1 MKTRYPLL
9 RFLLFVFLL
18 GLSCQAGGQTAI
30 MEPQK
35 HFGFKPGAARHLFDY
50 AALMDYLEKV
60 DQASPRVHMEQ
71 IGKSPMGKPIYV
83 VFFSSPEN
91 IERLDQLKQMN
102 RELALND
109 QLSEERRNQTI
120 RDGKVFFVATLS
132 MHSSEVGPS
141 QAAPLIAHKLASTQ
155 NPDTLQWLNDVVY
168 MMVPSHNPDGMD
180 MIVNHYN
187 KYKGTKYEGSS
198 MPGVYHKYVGH
209 NINRDFVTLSQEDN
223 QAISRLFSH
232 TWFPQV
238 MVEKHQMGS
247 TGPRYFVPP
256 NHDPIA
262 ENIDAGLWNW
272 IGLFGMNMIKDM
284 TREGLEG
291 VSQHYAFDN
300 YWPGSTETCL
310 WKNVISFLTE
320 CASVRLASPIYVEKN
335 ELRVRGKG
343 LSEYKK
349 SVNMPQPWE
358 GGWWKLRDIAEY
370 EVVST
375 LSAIKSCANHKED
388 ILRFRNDLCKKEVQ
402 KGKSE
407 PPYYYIFPRHQH
419 DQSEMVELVNL
430 LDRHGIERYTL
441 QQSQG
446 IEGRQFQKGDV
457 VIPLAQPFRPFIKEV
472 LEKQKFPVRRYTPG
486 GEVIRPY
493 DVASWS
499 LPLHRGVDCYQIDVR
514 SPDLEEAL
522 GKIEG
527 TYTLMNEIPDTWETL
542 VFPVKNNESYRVA
555 FMAAKKGLDVRYTLG
570 DIRANGD
577 IMREGAF
584 LIPYSR
590 SEKDEAKKILDQ
602 LTVEPIVLDQPPAF
616 DTRSLDIPRIG
627 LIETHT
633 HDMDAG
639 WTRYLFDQYHIDYDV
654 IHPGHIKGMDLQD
667 YQVLIFPDNNKSVLL
682 KGQYEQGSDYRMSS
696 YPPEFVKGMGQEG
709 LQKLMKYVDDGGHI
723 LAWGNSTD
731 LFMGKQTIERE
742 DGEKETFKLPVSN
755 QAERIRAD
763 GLYCPGSFVRVKLNK
778 QSIYNTGLPEE
789 IGIFYRGDPVLQT
802 SVPLFDMDRRVL
814 GHFPE
819 DDILISGYAEEE
831 KAIAQAPALAWA
843 QKGKGR
849 IFMLSFQPQ
858 FRASTPVDY
867 KLIFNSL
874 LF

>member
-1 MKTRYPLL
+1 
-9 RFLLFVFLL
+9 
-18 GLSCQAGGQTAI
+18 
-30 MEPQK
+30 
-35 HFGFKPGAARHLFDY
+35 
-50 AALMDYLEKV
+50 
-60 DQASPRVHMEQ
+60 
-71 IGKSPMGKPIYV
+71 
-83 VFFSSPEN
+83 
-91 IERLDQLKQMN
+91 
-102 RELALND
+102 
-109 QLSEERRNQTI
+109 
-120 RDGKVFFVATLS
+120 
-132 MHSSEVGPS
+132 
-141 QAAPLIAHKLASTQ
+141 
-155 NPDTLQWLNDVVY
+155 
-168 MMVPSHNPDGMD
+168 
-180 MIVNHYN
+180 
-187 KYKGTKYEGSS
+187 
-198 MPGVYHKYVGH
+198 VGH
-209 NINRDFVTLSQEDN
+209 NINRDFVTLSQKDN

-232 TWFPQV
+232 SWFPQV

-300 YWPGSTETCL
+300 YWPGSTETSL
-310 WKNVISFLTE
+310 WKNVISLLTE
-320 CASVRLASPIYVEKN
+320 CASVRLASPVYIEKN

-358 GGWWKLRDIAEY
+358 GGWWKLGDIMDY

-375 LSAIKSCANHKED
+375 LSAIKSCANHKND
-388 ILRFRNDLCKKEVQ
+388 ILRFRNDLCKKEVE
-402 KGKSE
+402 KGRSE

-419 DQSEMVELVNL
+419 DQSEMVALVNL
-430 LDRHGIERYTL
+430 LDRHGIERFTL
-441 QQSQG
+441 QRAQV
-446 IEGRQFQKGDV
+446 IEGRQFQQGDV

-499 LPLHRGVDCYQIDVR
+499 LPLHRGVACYQVDSR
-514 SPDLEEAL
+514 SSALEGAL
-522 GKIEG
+522 KKIEG
-527 TYTLMNEIPDTWETL
+527 TYTLMKGIPDTWEAL

-555 FMAAKKGLDVRYTLG
+555 FMAAQKGLDVQYTLG
-570 DIRANGD
+570 DIRANGE
-577 IMREGAF
+577 IIREGAF
-584 LIPYSR
+584 VIPHSR
-590 SEKDEAKKILDQ
+590 SDKDEAEKILNQ
-602 LTVEPIVLDQPPAF
+602 LTVEPIVLSESPGWE
-616 DTRSLDIPRIG
+616 TSSLDIPRIG

-654 IHPGHIKGMDLQD
+654 IHPEQISRLDLQD
-667 YQVLIFPDNNKSVLL
+667 YQMLVFPDNNKSILL
-682 KGQYEQGSDYRMSS
+682 SGRYERGSYYRMSS

-709 LQKLMKYVDDGGHI
+709 LQKLMKYVDDGGRI

-731 LFMGKQTIERE
+731 LFMDKQTIERE
-742 DGEKETFKLPVSN
+742 DGEKETFRLPVSN
-755 QAERIRAD
+755 QAEQVRAD
-763 GLYCPGSFVRVKLNK
+763 GFYCPGSFVRVKLNK

-802 SVPLFDMDRRVL
+802 SVPIFDMDRRVL

-819 DDILISGYAEEE
+819 DDILMSGYAEKE
-831 KAIAQAPALAWA
+831 KKIARAPALAWVK
-843 QKGKGR
+843 KGQGR
-849 IFMLSFQPQ
+849 IVMLSFQPQ